1 MTTTLTPSELRSLG
15 PRVPEVVH
23 GRAGPQGLVH
33 LRRQRPPRPQPHGPT
48 FGRFTA
54 GADRTLD
61 GMRPPTVILA
71 DIDGMDLD
79 AEQMAEFAPDATR
92 AAEWLAQNS

>member
-1 MTTTLTPSELRSLG
+1 
-15 PRVPEVVH
+15 
-23 GRAGPQGLVH
+23 
-33 LRRQRPPRPQPHGPT
+33 
-48 FGRFTA
+48 
-54 GADRTLD
+54 
-61 GMRPPTVILA
+61 MRPPTVILA